1 MLLFIDLFL
10 FEEFSDAFIV
20 LWFGV
25 FAKCVIYF
33 FDRRAPRKI
42 TFFLLNFMDRY
53 FVCGCAFT

>member
-33 FDRRAPRKI
+33 FNSCAPREI
-42 TFFLLNFMDRY
+42 ALFLLDFMNGY